1 MPLGFRE
8 FQELVLEDES
18 LQAELIQPAELAAFC
33 AAVVAAGKRCG
44 FAFAEDEVLAAYR
57 QSRSAWLMR
66 EAL

>member
-1 MPLGFRE
+1 VSIRFE
-8 FQELVLEDES
+8 DFQQRVFEDES

-33 AAVVAAGKRCG
+33 TAVVAAGKRCG